1 MQIGKGKQGVIVS
14 EYGDNGSGFLGYIEP
29 ARDKNQ
35 WIMWFDA
42 KGDAVLYTERET
54 GLEPEY
60 HQEGCSYRKGPD
72 FPCTCGGPVVKRGGA
87 VIGDP
92 IRIKAKGRTRRTT
105 GAPQASI
112 TGNMEIGR
120 AKINGE
126 DFITLKVDK
135 EGGTLKHVWPDGEV
149 SDIVFGEEGD
159 GHDYE
164 GRNPEDCVN
173 LVGRTQTIILVNRVD
188 SSK

>member
-1 MQIGKGKQGVIVS
+1 MQIGKGKQGVIID
-14 EYGDNGSGFLGYIEP
+14 EIDPASGFLGNISP
-29 ARDKNQ
+29 AVDKSQ
-35 WIMWFDA
+35 WIMWFDS
-42 KGDAVLYTERET
+42 KGDAVLYTERE
-54 GLEPEY
+54 
-60 HQEGCSYRKGPD
+60 D
-72 FPCTCGGPVVKRGGA
+72 NGA
-87 VIGDP
+87 VVGEP
-92 IRIKAKGRTRRTT
+92 IRLKARGRVRRTT

-120 AKINGE
+120 ANINGE

-135 EGGTLKHVWPDGEV
+135 KGGTLKHVWPDGDV
-149 SDIVFGEEGD
+149 SDIVFGKEGD